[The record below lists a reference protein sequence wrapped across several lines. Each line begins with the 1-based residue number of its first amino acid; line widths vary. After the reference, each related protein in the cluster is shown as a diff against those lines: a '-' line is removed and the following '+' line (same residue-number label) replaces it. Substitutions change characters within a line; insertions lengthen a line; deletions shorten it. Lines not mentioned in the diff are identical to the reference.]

1 MNELLAEFLR
11 GYTNTNDWLAI
22 LPEILLALLVLGL
35 LGAEMVLPKARAALV
50 GRIAIVG
57 QLLILALVVFTCG
70 CFTGSEGTVLFSG
83 MIEQTELT
91 QIMRRF
97 FLVSSIL
104 VCFLGQIYLSKQPL
118 AKTEFYHLVI
128 LVAAAMMLLVQ
139 STNFVMLFVALETV
153 TVAFYVLV
161 AYGRNSSFSLEG
173 GLKYLILGAMSS
185 AILLFGIVLLY
196 GAAGNP
202 EMAGSTADSL
212 NYKELGEF
220 ITINAAP
227 VLPEVDAAGNL
238 MLTETG
244 GLDALVL
251 IGALLVIAGICF
263 KIGAVPFQIWVPDVY
278 QGAPTPVTAYLAV
291 ASKAAGFVVLIQL
304 LSGPFYELRDSMI
317 TVLSFI
323 AAATIL
329 FGNLAAVTQKNVKR
343 MMGLS
348 GVAHAGYLLVGVVA
362 YLSGIEMAKYAILF
376 YLVTYLL
383 GSFTVFG
390 VMSQVSGSADA
401 DQELDHYKNLA
412 RKSPF
417 LSGVLACGLGSLAG
431 IPPLGGFIG
440 KLFLFIAAFQAELYG
455 LLAVSILGVVIS
467 IYYYF
472 GWVRECYF
480 AGSDEPLDAQAGT
493 VSLNTR
499 LVLGLL
505 VVATIAMGLFPGF
518 FPAL

>member
-11 GYTNTNDWLAI
+11 GYTETNDWLAI
-22 LPEILLALLVLGL
+22 LPEILLALLALGL
-35 LGAEMVLPKARAALV
+35 LGAEMILPKARAALV
-50 GRIAIVG
+50 GRIAIIG
-57 QLLILALVVFTCG
+57 QLLILALVVFGCG
-70 CFTGSEGTVLFSG
+70 CMTGSEGTALFSG

-104 VCFLGQIYLSKQPL
+104 VCFLGQSYLSKQPL

-139 STNFVMLFVALETV
+139 SSNFVMLFVALETV

-161 AYGRNSSFSLEG
+161 AYGRNSSFSLEA

-196 GAAGNP
+196 GVAGNP
-202 EMAGSTADSL
+202 EYRFASADSL
-212 NYKELGEF
+212 NFHELQGF
-220 ITINAAP
+220 IGIYQEE
-227 VLPEVDAAGNL
+227 L
-238 MLTETG
+238 
-244 GLDALVL
+244 L
-251 IGALLVIAGICF
+251 IKVGALLVVAGICF

-304 LSGPFYELRDSMI
+304 INGPFVTMGSFLI
-317 TVLSFI
+317 PILSFV

-329 FGNLAAVTQKNVKR
+329 FGNIAAVTQRNVKR

-348 GVAHAGYLLVGVVA
+348 GIAHAGYLLVGVVA
-362 YLSGIEMAKYAILF
+362 YLAGVEMAKYAILF

-390 VMSQVSGSADA
+390 VMSEVSGTADA
-401 DQELDHYKNLA
+401 DQELEHYKNLA
-412 RKSPF
+412 RRNPF

-440 KLFLFIAAFQAELYG
+440 KLFLFIAAFKAGLHG

-472 GWVRECYF
+472 GWIRECYF
-480 AGSDEPLDAQAGT
+480 ANGSEVVQDQSGT

-505 VVATIAMGLFPGF
+505 VAATVAFGVFPGF
-518 FPAL
+518 FPVM